1 VDTIKN
7 DFLGKRKE
15 ADILIN
21 HIKELSSKTG
31 NVDKVAILKSAFIM
45 LLYNVIEST
54 AVSILERVHEK
65 IVRYKYSELSD
76 QLKTLFVEYYLFGEN
91 KKKQQST
98 LNSVIDNSLTF
109 PEFEE
114 LIKKISL
121 FSGNLDSREL
131 TKIMGRYGIGKI
143 TSSNKEKLLI
153 VKNNR
158 NKIAHGEVMFKEC
171 CRNSTFEELSLI
183 QLAVFDALDQMIL
196 STETY
201 LDQKRFLASGSRTA
215 NKQSAI

>member
-1 VDTIKN
+1 MHTIKD
-7 DFLGKRKE
+7 DFKGKRLE

-21 HIKELSSKTG
+21 HIKDLSSKTG
-31 NVDKVAILKSAFIM
+31 NVNKVAILKSAFIM

-54 AVSILERVHEK
+54 AVLTLERVHEK
-65 IVRYKYSELSD
+65 VIRYKYAELSD
-76 QLKTLFVEYYLFGEN
+76 QLKTLFVEYYFFGEN

-98 LNSVIDNSLTF
+98 LNSIIDNSLTF
-109 PEFEE
+109 PTFEE

-171 CRNSTFEELSLI
+171 CRNSTFDELSLI
-183 QLAVFDALDQMIL
+183 QVAVFDALDQMIL

-201 LDQKRFLASGSRTA
+201 LNQRRYLA
-215 NKQSAI
+215 N